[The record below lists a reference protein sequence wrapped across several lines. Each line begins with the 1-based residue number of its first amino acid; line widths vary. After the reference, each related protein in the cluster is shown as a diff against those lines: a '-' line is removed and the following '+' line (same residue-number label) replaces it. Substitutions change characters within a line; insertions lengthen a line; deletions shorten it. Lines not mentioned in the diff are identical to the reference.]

1 MTTAIVWA
9 GVLFGFASLLLAE
22 PATTRGVGSGNNAFG
37 TALYDQLSQKPG
49 NLFFSPTSIQTA
61 LAMTMAGARGQTAD
75 QMGKTLCVEND
86 AATHARLGA
95 FLRQLNTAGKAGGF
109 DLSVANALW
118 LLKGYE
124 FAPDYLSLVQ
134 KNYDARL
141 GEVNFRSDPEGSRK
155 TINDWVAGQTHDKI
169 ENLMPPGTIDS
180 NTRLVLTNAIYF
192 KGKWDLPFNKRMTND
207 GPFTFS
213 AGETESVPFMHQ
225 VKSFRYAEDETVQLL
240 ELPYGQ
246 NTLAMRIFL
255 PRQADGLA
263 AFEKALDVER
273 MDKLVNSL
281 QSERVEVWL
290 PRFKVESEFQLQG
303 VLEAMGMT
311 LAFDPQRADF
321 HGMSTEEH
329 LYISAVVHKAFV
341 NVDEEGTEAAAAT
354 GIGMAAMAMRA
365 EPPPKLFK
373 ADHPFLFAIVDRQ
386 SGAMLFMGRVAK
398 P

>member
-1 MTTAIVWA
+1 MTAAIVWIA
-9 GVLFGFASLLLAE
+9 VLFGFASLLLAD
-22 PATTRGVGSGNNAFG
+22 PSTTQAVGAANNAFG
-37 TALYDQLSQKPG
+37 VTLYERLSQNPG
-49 NLFFSPTSIQTA
+49 NLFFSPTSIQTS
-61 LAMTMAGARGQTAD
+61 LAMTMAGARGPTAE
-75 QMGKTLCVEND
+75 QMAKTICVEND
-86 AATHARLGA
+86 AATHASLGA
-95 FLRQLNTAGKAGGF
+95 FLRRMNAAGKTGGF

-134 KNYDARL
+134 KDYDARL
-141 GEVNFRSDPEGSRK
+141 DEVNFTSDPEGSRK

-169 ENLMPPGTIDS
+169 KNLMPAGTIDS

-192 KGKWDLPFNKRMTND
+192 KGKWDSPFNKRMTND
-207 GPFTFS
+207 APFTFS
-213 AGETESVPFMHQ
+213 AGGTESIPFMRQ
-225 VKSFRYAEDETVQLL
+225 VKRFRCAEDETVQLL

-255 PRQADGLA
+255 PRQPEGLA
-263 AFEKALDVER
+263 AFEKDLGGER
-273 MDKLVNSL
+273 MDKLMNSL

-290 PRFKVESEFQLQG
+290 PRFKVESGIQLG
-303 VLEAMGMT
+303 DVLEAMGMT

-321 HGMSTEEH
+321 HGMSSEEH
-329 LYISAVVHKAFV
+329 LYISTVIHKAFV

-354 GIGMAAMAMRA
+354 GIGMRTMAIRA
-365 EPPPKLFK
+365 ESQPKLFK
-373 ADHPFLFAIVDRQ
+373 ADHPFLFAIVDQQ